1 MSASEAYYNAIE
13 LGIKVPRDISLVE
26 VCRVYNGIGPEW
38 MAGWIRKCL
47 DFFFEVF
54 LPAVWMH
61 DYRYAHGDGT
71 LKDFMDANRELGENC
86 RICADAKY
94 GWCNPL
100 RYAAHWVGNKF
111 AKVCDISGLPAY
123 IAAIEETNKHKK
135 QQGEVK

>member
-1 MSASEAYYNAIE
+1 MSASEAYYKAIE
-13 LGIKVPRDISLVE
+13 LGIKVPRDIPLVE
-26 VCRVYNGIGPEW
+26 ICRVYNGIGPEW
-38 MAGWIRKCL
+38 MAGWMRKCL

-94 GWCNPL
+94 GWYNPL

-123 IAAIEETNKHKK
+123 IAAIEETNKHKNNK
-135 QQGEVK
+135 ENK